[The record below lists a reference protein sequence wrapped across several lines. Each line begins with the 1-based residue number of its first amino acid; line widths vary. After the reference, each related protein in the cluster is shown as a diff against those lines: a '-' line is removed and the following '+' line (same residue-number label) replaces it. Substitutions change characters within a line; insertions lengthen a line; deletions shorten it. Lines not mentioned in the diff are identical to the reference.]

1 MKKFK
6 TSLKNQ
12 IMLSLFMLI
21 AGLLLCVGS
30 LAYFTSQ
37 DEVTNTVNAKMPSIA
52 LYEPE
57 WDSKGADMAQ
67 KAVPGM
73 VIPKDPYIYNN
84 SDAEVYVRMKVEITV
99 DEKEINEDLYKQII
113 KQIISHIYY
122 NYNFDDEKG
131 DLFYDT
137 KSGEYNNPD
146 FYYYG
151 GYFYYVENEVEN
163 KSCKAL
169 KPHEA
174 TPKLFECI
182 ELPVKKSDFDG
193 VFDNKF
199 TIKVIAE
206 GVSTAVIEDPTVKNC
221 ADKF

>member
-6 TSLKNQ
+6 FSLKSQ
-12 IMLSLFMLI
+12 IILSLCMLI

-52 LYEPE
+52 LYEPK
-57 WDSKGADMAQ
+57 WDSEGADMAQ

-73 VIPKDPYIYNN
+73 EIPKDPYLYNN
-84 SDAEVYVRMKVEITV
+84 SEAEVYVRMKVEITV
-99 DEKEINEDLYKQII
+99 DGTTLNATDALYQK
-113 KQIISHIYY
+113 IISHIYY
-122 NYNFDDEKG
+122 NYNFDEETG
-131 DLFYDT
+131 NLFYDT
-137 KSGEYNNPD
+137 ESGKYNNPD
-146 FYYYG
+146 FYYYK
-151 GYFYYVENEVEN
+151 GYFYYAENG
-163 KSCKAL
+163 SCKAL

-182 ELPVKKSDFDG
+182 KLPIMKSEFNG
-193 VFDNKF
+193 VFDKIF

-206 GVSTAVIEDPTVKNC
+206 GVSTAVIEDPTVENC

>member
-52 LYEPE
+52 LYEPK
-57 WDSKGADMAQ
+57 WDDKGADMAQ

-73 VIPKDPYIYNN
+73 EIPKDPYLYNN
-84 SDAEVYVRMKVEITV
+84 SEAEVYVRMKVEITV
-99 DEKEINEDLYKQII
+99 DGTTLNATDALYQK
-113 KQIISHIYY
+113 IISYIYY
-122 NYNFDDEKG
+122 NYNFDEETG
-131 DLFYDT
+131 NLFYDT
-137 KSGEYNNPD
+137 ESGKYNNPD

>member
-1 MKKFK
+1 
-6 TSLKNQ
+6 
-12 IMLSLFMLI
+12 MLI

-52 LYEPE
+52 LYEPK
-57 WDSKGADMAQ
+57 WDDKGADMAQ

-73 VIPKDPYIYNN
+73 EIPKDPYLYNN

-99 DEKEINEDLYKQII
+99 DGKAIDATEDLYK
-113 KQIISHIYY
+113 KIISHIYY
-122 NYNFDDEKG
+122 NYNFDDETG

-137 KSGEYNNPD
+137 ESGKYNNPD
-146 FYYYG
+146 FYYYK
-151 GYFYYVENEVEN
+151 GYFYYAENG
-163 KSCKAL
+163 SCKVL
-169 KPHEA
+169 KPHQA

-182 ELPVKKSDFDG
+182 KLPIKKSEFNG
-193 VFDNKF
+193 VFDKKF
-199 TIKVIAE
+199 TIQVFAE
-206 GVSTAVIEDPTVKNC
+206 GVSTAVIEDPTVENC

>member
-52 LYEPE
+52 LYEPKWE
-57 WDSKGADMAQ
+57 SEGAKMAQ

-73 VIPKDPYIYNN
+73 VIPKDPYLYNN

-99 DEKEINEDLYKQII
+99 DGTTLNATDALYQK
-113 KQIISHIYY
+113 IISYIYY
-122 NYNFDDEKG
+122 NYNFDEETG
-131 DLFYDT
+131 NLFYDT
-137 KSGEYNNPD
+137 ESGKYNNPD
-146 FYYYG
+146 FYYYD

>member
-6 TSLKNQ
+6 FSLKSQ
-12 IMLSLFMLI
+12 IMLSLCMLI

-52 LYEPE
+52 LYEPKWE
-57 WDSKGADMAQ
+57 SEGAKMAQ

-73 VIPKDPYIYNN
+73 VIPKDPYLYNN

-99 DEKEINEDLYKQII
+99 DGTTLNATDALYQK
-113 KQIISHIYY
+113 IISHIYY

>member
-6 TSLKNQ
+6 FSIKSQ
-12 IMLSLFMLI
+12 IMLSLCMLI

-57 WDSKGADMAQ
+57 WENEGAEMAQ

-84 SDAEVYVRMKVEITV
+84 SDAEVYVRMKVEISV
-99 DEKEINEDLYKQII
+99 GGEKIKDTDSLYK
-113 KQIISHIYY
+113 KIISYIYY
-122 NYNFDDEKG
+122 NYDYDKETG
-131 DLFYDT
+131 SLFYNTESD
-137 KSGEYNNPD
+137 KYQNPD
-146 FYYYG
+146 FNYYN
-151 GYFYYVENEVEN
+151 GYFYYAEDG
-163 KSCKAL
+163 SCKAL
-169 KPHEA
+169 ESHKA
-174 TPKLFECI
+174 TSKLFDCI
-182 ELPVKKSDFDG
+182 KLPVKKTDFNNG
-193 VFDNKF
+193 IFDKKF

-206 GVSTAVIEDPTVKNC
+206 GVSTAVVDDPTVAEC
-221 ADKF
+221 AKQFK

>member
-52 LYEPE
+52 LYEPK
-57 WDSKGADMAQ
+57 WDSEGADMAQ

-73 VIPKDPYIYNN
+73 EIPKDPYLYNN
-84 SDAEVYVRMKVEITV
+84 SEAEVYVRMKVEITV
-99 DEKEINEDLYKQII
+99 DGTTLNATDALYQK
-113 KQIISHIYY
+113 IISYIYY
-122 NYNFDDEKG
+122 NYNFDEETG
-131 DLFYDT
+131 NLFYDT
-137 KSGEYNNPD
+137 ESGKYNNPD